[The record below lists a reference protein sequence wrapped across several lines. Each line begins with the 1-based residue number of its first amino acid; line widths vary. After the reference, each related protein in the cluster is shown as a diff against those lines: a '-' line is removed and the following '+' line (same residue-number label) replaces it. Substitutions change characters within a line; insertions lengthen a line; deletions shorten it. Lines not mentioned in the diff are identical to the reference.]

1 MSKFDP
7 SDLGSIK
14 DKLGKFKDIANM
26 LPELEN
32 IMGKIEGMD
41 LKGIS
46 NLQDAVSAPSGEEG
60 ITEEVLDVPE
70 DSYSPPVVE
79 VPSVDAKLHKEVLT
93 CVLEQVFKNETSK
106 VVDTRP
112 KTGECMFNCGNFFIS
127 CTPYY
132 CTFDSHTKCSVNVIH
147 ETEPN
152 LSTSYSET
160 ITSVTNHVMGM
171 VNNGTLQLNKGE

>member
-7 SDLGSIK
+7 SDIGSIK
-14 DKLGKFKDIANM
+14 EKLGKFKDIAKM

-41 LKGIS
+41 LKGMADLTESIS
-46 NLQDAVSAPSGEEG
+46 SPPEEVEAKVIEDVVESKEPEEEG
-60 ITEEVLDVPE
+60 NTLPDYI
-70 DSYSPPVVE
+70 
-79 VPSVDAKLHKEVLT
+79 LHKEVLSG
-93 CVLEQVFKNETSK
+93 VLDQVFKNEPTK

-132 CTFDSHTKCSVNVIH
+132 CTFDLHTKSSVNVIH

-152 LSTSYSET
+152 LSTSYCET
-160 ITSVTNHVMGM
+160 ITSVVNHVLGM
-171 VNNGTLQLNKGE
+171 VNKGFLQLNKGE